1 MFLRTWSHGLRASW
15 ICALVLG
22 VVGLLASAGH
32 AAEKLALGYVSA
44 DAVYGP
50 WFYAQEKG
58 YFQKHGLETTLAFT
72 DSGMKGMQALLG
84 GSIEICAC
92 DGPSTTTAYLAGGDV
107 RFIGVTLGKLSG
119 NVYAVKDV
127 KSPADLKGKRWA
139 ISSFG
144 SESHAAALA
153 SLKYFGLSDK
163 EVTIV
168 QVGNQGN
175 RFAALEAGQV
185 QVTTLLP
192 PVSGRAEDAGYP
204 KLGELPVIAPNFL
217 SVGPV
222 TSTKT
227 ISERRAV
234 VKAFLSALAEATA
247 AYKKDREGGIA
258 VLQKQLKI
266 TNIKNAESAWDYYSP
281 LNSSDLRPSS
291 ESIQYF
297 LDQSKEP
304 KAKTT
309 KPEDLMDLLLL
320 DEITKEGAFKVD

>member
-1 MFLRTWSHGLRASW
+1 MFLRAWSHGLRASW
-15 ICALVLG
+15 ICGLVLG
-22 VVGLLASAGH
+22 VASLLPVTGH

-107 RFIGVTLGKLSG
+107 RFVAVTLGKLSG
-119 NVYAVKDV
+119 NVYAAKDIA
-127 KSPADLKGKRWA
+127 SPADLKGKKWA

-144 SESHAAALA
+144 SEAHAAALA
-153 SLKYFGLSDK
+153 ALKYFGLSDK

-192 PVSGRAEDAGYP
+192 PVSARAEEAGYP

-217 SVGPV
+217 SVGAV
-222 TSTKT
+222 TSTKML
-227 ISERRAV
+227 SERREV
-234 VKAFLSALAEATA
+234 VKAFLAALAEATA
-247 AYKKDREGGIA
+247 AYKQDREGGKA
-258 VLQKQLKI
+258 VLEKQLKI
-266 TNIKNAESAWDYYSP
+266 TNPKNAGLAWDYYSP

-297 LDQSKEP
+297 LDQSKEAN
-304 KAKTT
+304 AKTT
-309 KPEDLMDLLLL
+309 KPEDLMDLSLL
-320 DEITKEGAFKVD
+320 DELAKEGAVKAE